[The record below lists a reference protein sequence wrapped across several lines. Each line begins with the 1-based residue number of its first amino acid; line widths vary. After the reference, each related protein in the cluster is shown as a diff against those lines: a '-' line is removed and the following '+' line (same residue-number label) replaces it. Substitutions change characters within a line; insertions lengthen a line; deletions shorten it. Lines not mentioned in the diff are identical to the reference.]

1 MEAQARESEINL
13 KTPNRRWL
21 AAIGAGLVGGIGF
34 GLVLQFVMGAMPVIG
49 SLYGQPTVLAGWIAH
64 LIHSVIFA
72 VVFVALIT
80 RTRIRQLARSTAQI
94 TGLGTAYGAVLGIV
108 TGAFVMSIW
117 ANAVAG
123 AGMPVPFLSVPSFLG
138 HLLFG
143 VLLGAAYAV
152 ARGTGSLAPAS
163 QTDSARTEPEHAEP
177 EP

>member
-1 MEAQARESEINL
+1 MEAQTRDPEISL
-13 KTPNRRWL
+13 ETPNRRWL

-49 SLYGQPTVLAGWIAH
+49 SLYGQPTVLVGWLAH
-64 LIHSVIFA
+64 LVHSVIFA
-72 VVFVALIT
+72 MLFVTLIT
-80 RTRIRQLARSTAQI
+80 RTGLRRYAGSTARI
-94 TGLGTAYGAVLGIV
+94 TGLGTVYGSVLGVV
-108 TGAFVMSIW
+108 TGAFVMPIW

-143 VLLGAAYAV
+143 ALLGSVYWV
-152 ARGTGSLAPAS
+152 ARSTGSPGPTS
-163 QTDSARTEPEHAEP
+163 SADTERTVPDPAEP